1 MENWLVSAALKL
13 GFSPVHRQLLT
24 LITDLVDSPANYRLN
39 NGIRKLLVMKFMQ
52 LVSLKTSFL
61 ALSFV
66 AIASLGGVVTAC
78 SNTSQSG
85 STTSS
90 QNLAQNTSATEA
102 DGKQDMMH
110 GGSMNHGTGM
120 HHDMSMDLGPADADF
135 DLRFV
140 DAMIPHH
147 QGAVEMA
154 QEVLAKSQRP
164 EMKKLAEDIIAA
176 QNREIEQMK
185 QWRTAWY
192 PKADSKPMAWH
203 AQMGHMM
210 AMSPEQIQA
219 MMMKGDLGAADN
231 EFDLRFLN
239 AMIPHHEGALVMAK
253 DVLSKSKRPEM
264 KKLAQEILT
273 SQEKEIDQ
281 MKQWRKAW
289 YK

>member
-1 MENWLVSAALKL
+1 
-13 GFSPVHRQLLT
+13 
-24 LITDLVDSPANYRLN
+24 
-39 NGIRKLLVMKFMQ
+39 
-52 LVSLKTSFL
+52 
-61 ALSFV
+61 
-66 AIASLGGVVTAC
+66 
-78 SNTSQSG
+78 
-85 STTSS
+85 
-90 QNLAQNTSATEA
+90 
-102 DGKQDMMH
+102 MH
-110 GGSMNHGTGM
+110 GGSMNHGSGM
-120 HHDMSMDLGPADADF
+120 DHDMSMDLGPADADF

-164 EMKKLAEDIIAA
+164 EMKKLAQNIIAA
-176 QNREIEQMK
+176 QKREINQMK
-185 QWRTAWY
+185 QWRKAWY

-203 AQMGHMM
+203 AQMNHMM

-219 MMMKGDLGAADN
+219 MMMKGDLGAADA

-253 DVLSKSKRPEM
+253 DVLTKSKRPEM

-289 YK
+289 YKK